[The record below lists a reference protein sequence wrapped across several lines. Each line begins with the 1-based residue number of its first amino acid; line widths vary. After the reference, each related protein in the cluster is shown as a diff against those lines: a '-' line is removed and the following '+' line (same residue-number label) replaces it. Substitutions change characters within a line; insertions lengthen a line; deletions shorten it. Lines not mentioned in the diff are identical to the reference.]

1 MASKLLSF
9 IIILCISYSHA
20 TYSQKA
26 EAYLT
31 SNSDLL
37 IIGTVNDMKDTPE
50 PASEMFH
57 SLVTIQI
64 DNILKGKINTKSL
77 IIRLQYG
84 PVIDS
89 INGGYGIAV
98 SIEPQF
104 TIKEKVVLFLKN
116 KEKEPFLNS
125 PYVKKS
131 FKTFDGNSS
140 ISDLPVN
147 TYWISGNRVFE
158 VKNGA
163 VNYYGKLYTLHE
175 FIKSITKSEKYFN
188 NNKL

>member
-1 MASKLLSF
+1 M
-9 IIILCISYSHA
+9 ILFLSYSHA
-20 TYSQKA
+20 TYSQKD
-26 EAYLT
+26 EAYLA

-37 IIGTVNDMKDTPE
+37 IIGTVNDMKDTPA

-104 TIKEKVVLFLKN
+104 TIKEKVVLFLIN

-158 VKNGA
+158 VKNGT